1 VSNIPAII
9 SCVLVSALLFGNP
22 AQAEC
27 GCLWEG
33 SFSKVQAGASIV
45 LSGTVTAGKGNSI
58 DLLVE
63 ELMRG
68 TESLSTI
75 RVWLKDGD
83 YCRPDVSL
91 FPRDSQWVMALHRI
105 EDQIPGG
112 FNPGTPNVSY
122 GRKGD
127 YSLSICG
134 GYWLQRNEQWVTGN
148 LVNAPRWVREPKMTP
163 VLVDVVSAFVRGEVG
178 PDALLEASKIDP
190 AVREL
195 MNDTKAFLR
204 E

>member
-1 VSNIPAII
+1 MSNITTILCTAF
-9 SCVLVSALLFGNP
+9 VSALLFGNP
-22 AQAEC
+22 VQAEC
-27 GCLWEG
+27 ECLWEG
-33 SFSKVQAGASIV
+33 SFSKVHSGASIV

-58 DLLVE
+58 DLQVDQ
-63 ELMRG
+63 LMRG
-68 TESLSTI
+68 AESLATI

-83 YCRPDVSL
+83 YCRPEASL
-91 FPRDSQWVMALHRI
+91 FPKHSQWVMALHRI
-105 EDQIPGG
+105 EDQVPGG
-112 FNPGTPNVSY
+112 FNPGTPNISY

-127 YSLSICG
+127 YSLSSCG

-163 VLVDVVSAFVRGEVG
+163 VLVDVISAFVRGEVG
-178 PDALLEASKIDP
+178 ADALVEASKIDP

-195 MNDTKAFLR
+195 LNDTKAFLR